1 MNDDDRHRPGDGH
14 EPHGVVETLREE
26 IEEVVEHVPQPVRWT
41 IGKLTRLSL
50 LVLGGLLVLVVAS
63 AVLFFMNRTELV
75 ARELSLLL
83 NRTLR
88 EHSDLVLDLRDIRG
102 NPFTGFRAIE
112 PRVRFRDGATLLQ
125 APEMK
130 VDYSLWALVRGQ
142 GGALDV
148 TLERPQVRL
157 MGVDGS
163 WRIPVW
169 RSDPS
174 RRRSSKPRPLQV
186 HLRVRGAH
194 VVTPKPYGT
203 VSGTDLD
210 LLADLGPYTR
220 VRLERMRWERGPWES
235 RLDRLAADLR
245 ADSSGVQ
252 VRVNELASRDLELR
266 GELAWGAR
274 DPVRHARATVGRVN
288 WRWLARVFDNRA
300 FDVPGEGSF
309 VLDASGDR
317 DWTGRFTA
325 TLGWDGLAAEGS
337 GRVRWDG
344 RELGLDS
351 LAARSPAGDMLGR
364 VRWSREGW
372 EVEADARHA
381 DPSQW
386 GFLRL
391 DGWPAGDLN
400 GWFRYRAVTRGRPSG
415 ELDARLAASAWQ
427 GWRADS
433 AGVRVEW
440 PAVGADSFRVAG
452 TRLGGRFTLRGRTD
466 AHGGWSGTWSVRGLP
481 LEEWPDG
488 RATGLTGRLDRGDGM
503 VESRAG
509 ALTVA
514 GSLAG
519 SDTRWAAASFA
530 RWTLE
535 GVRGRL
541 LPKPEIAARVDA
553 EDGHFLGIHLDR
565 AGAPILLG
573 DQVVQFLPVTAHA
586 GDTTFTATGQ
596 AAWRG
601 ATWWMTL
608 SAAQVASGQFHFV
621 AEPPV
626 RLAGDPGGVL
636 FERLVAND
644 RDAHVEAR
652 GRWAS
657 PGGPYDF
664 EFTGE
669 RLDLARLGFPREQGL
684 GGRAGVRLAVQG
696 RSGDP
701 RWRFEGRAS
710 RPRFGGHSADSV
722 SVLLAGGARR
732 LELEDGRFELGEGA
746 LRATG
751 AVERTTAPFPD
762 SLSPT
767 AIVRWLR
774 DAGICRGHASAT
786 AFPVGPFSAV
796 MPRVK
801 GWDGTVSGTVTL
813 SGRPAAPVLDVQ
825 ARADRFGWRDLR
837 TERVDVRARYADRR
851 LDAREVRA
859 RIQNVESTARLSLPL
874 DLALGRMPSVP
885 DAAIEGRVDIPAG
898 DLQVLPLLVPQLQS
912 ARGRFEL
919 AAEIGGTARTPC
931 LTGRGRIRDGLVRPV
946 NRSEVI
952 EGLGADLH
960 FDQDR
965 LVLDTLWARQGRT
978 GRLSS
983 SGEVRLEGGRL
994 VSYRFP
1000 LALRGFAAAEEGL
1013 YAVLFDGDFVVSDG
1027 PRVNGQRVPHVAG
1040 QARVERGVI
1049 EFDFANQSEVQK
1061 RAATTQ
1067 PLYWTYR
1074 IRAEATSNLRWR
1086 TADADVEFNADLDLQ
1101 QTPDSLI
1108 IFGEMHSLRGTYW
1121 FLSNR
1126 FRLDRADI
1134 TFDNQNG
1141 VDPLLDIAAD
1151 TRIRFV
1157 RADQTASFETITAQ
1171 IAGRSSRPV
1180 ISLTSSNP
1188 EADQRSILEGLT
1200 LGSFQDE
1207 RGKVSL
1213 ASPTDYLDHYF
1224 TRQLNAQLSAGL
1236 SEFFQGAIT
1245 EWELRRDRGGLSTGE
1260 GELVVGVGSQLTE
1273 RLALRYQQRVPGLG
1287 RQASTSRPDLT
1298 DLFEQNVEAEY
1309 RVNRFI
1315 FVTSGVS
1322 RRRSSLTGS
1331 TQPNTDYNVNLKAR
1345 WEY

>member
-1 MNDDDRHRPGDGH
+1 MNDDDDRPRSEDGP
-14 EPHGVVETLREE
+14 EPQGVVETLREE

-41 IGKLTRLSL
+41 IGKLTRLAVI
-50 LVLGGLLVLVVAS
+50 VLGSLVVLGIAS
-63 AVLFFMNRTELV
+63 AVLFVMNRTELV

-130 VDYSLWALVRGQ
+130 VEYSLWALLRGH

-148 TLERPQVRL
+148 TLDRPHVRL
-157 MGVDGS
+157 VGADGN

-174 RRRSSKPRPLQV
+174 RRSSRPRPLQV
-186 HLRVRGAH
+186 HLRARGAL
-194 VVTPKPYGT
+194 VVTPAPYGT
-203 VSGTDLD
+203 VSGTDLE
-210 LLADLGPYTR
+210 LLADLGPDTR
-220 VRLERMRWERGPWES
+220 VRLERLRWERGPWDS

-245 ADSSGVQ
+245 ADSGGVR
-252 VRVNELASRDLELR
+252 VRVNELVSRDLALR

-274 DPVRHARATVGRVN
+274 DPVRHASATVGRVR
-288 WRWLARVFDNRA
+288 WSWLARVFDNRT

-309 VLDASGDR
+309 VVEASGGR
-317 DWTGRFTA
+317 DWRGRFTT
-325 TLGWDGLAAEGS
+325 TLAWDGLAAEGS
-337 GRVRWDG
+337 GRMAWDG
-344 RELGLDS
+344 RELALDS
-351 LAARSPAGDMLGR
+351 LAARSAAGDLLGR

-372 EVEADARHA
+372 EVEGEARDA
-381 DPSQW
+381 DPAHW

-391 DGWPAGDLN
+391 DGWPAGGLN
-400 GWFRYRAVTRGRPSG
+400 GWFRYRAFTRDRPSA
-415 ELDARLAASAWQ
+415 ELDARLTASELQ

-433 AGVRVEW
+433 AGVRVDW
-440 PAVGADSFRVAG
+440 PAVGADSFRVVGVRA
-452 TRLGGRFTLRGRTD
+452 GGRFTLRGRTD
-466 AHGGWSGTWSVRGLP
+466 AGGWSGPWSVRGLP

-503 VESRAG
+503 VDSRAG
-509 ALTVA
+509 SLTVT

-519 SDTRWAAASFA
+519 SEALWGSASFA

-535 GVRGRL
+535 NVRGRL
-541 LPKPEIAARVDA
+541 LPRPEMSARADA

-565 AGAPILLG
+565 AGASILLG
-573 DQVVQFLPVTAHA
+573 EQVVQFLPLTAEA
-586 GDTTFTATGQ
+586 GDTTFAATGQ
-596 AAWRG
+596 AAWRES
-601 ATWWMTL
+601 TWWMTL
-608 SAAQVASGQFHFV
+608 TAAEAASGQFRFV

-644 RDAHVEAR
+644 RDTHVEAR
-652 GRWAS
+652 GRWAA

-684 GGRAGVRLAVQG
+684 GGRASVRLAVQG

-701 RWRFEGRAS
+701 RWRLEGRAS
-710 RPRFGGHSADSV
+710 RPRFEGHTADSV
-722 SVLLAGGARR
+722 SLLLAGGARR
-732 LELEDGRFELGEGA
+732 LELEDGRFELGEGT
-746 LRATG
+746 LRASG
-751 AVERTTAPFPD
+751 AVERMAEPFPD

-767 AIVRWLR
+767 ALVRWLR
-774 DAGICRGHASAT
+774 DAAAWRGHATAT
-786 AFPVGPFSAV
+786 AFPVEPFSALQ
-796 MPRVK
+796 PRAR

-813 SGRPAAPVLDVQ
+813 SGRPDAPVLDVQ
-825 ARADRFGWRDLR
+825 ARADRFGWRDIR
-837 TERVDVRARYADRR
+837 TERVDVRARYAERR
-851 LDAREVRA
+851 LEAREVRA
-859 RIQNVESTARLSLPL
+859 RIQNVESTARLTLPL
-874 DLALGRMPSVP
+874 DLALGRVPAVP
-885 DAAIEGRVDIPAG
+885 DAPIEGRVDIPAG
-898 DLQVLPLLVPQLQS
+898 DLQVLPLIVPQLQS

-919 AAEIGGTARTPC
+919 AAEIGGSARAPR
-931 LTGRGRIRDGLVRPV
+931 LTGRGRIRDGLVRPA

-965 LVLDTLWARQGRT
+965 IVLDTLWARQGRT
-978 GRLSS
+978 GRLWS
-983 SGEVRLEGGRL
+983 SGEVRLDGGRL
-994 VSYRFP
+994 QSYRFP
-1000 LALRGFAAAEEGL
+1000 LVLRDFAAAEEGL

-1040 QARVERGVI
+1040 RARVQRGVI

-1067 PLYWTYR
+1067 PLDWTYR

-1086 TADADVEFNADLDLQ
+1086 TPDADVEFNADLDLQ

-1108 IFGEMHSLRGTYW
+1108 IFGEMHALRGTYW

-1134 TFDNQNG
+1134 TFDNQDG
-1141 VDPLLDIAAD
+1141 VDPLLDIAAG
-1151 TRIRFV
+1151 TRIRLA
-1157 RADQTASFETITAQ
+1157 RADQSSAYETITAQ
-1171 IAGRSSRPV
+1171 IAGRSSQPL

-1207 RGKVSL
+1207 RGRVTL

-1260 GELVVGVGSQLTE
+1260 GELVVGVGSQVTD

-1287 RQASTSRPDLT
+1287 RQTTTARLDPS

-1315 FVTSGVS
+1315 FLTSGVS
-1322 RRRSSLTGS
+1322 RRRSSLTGP